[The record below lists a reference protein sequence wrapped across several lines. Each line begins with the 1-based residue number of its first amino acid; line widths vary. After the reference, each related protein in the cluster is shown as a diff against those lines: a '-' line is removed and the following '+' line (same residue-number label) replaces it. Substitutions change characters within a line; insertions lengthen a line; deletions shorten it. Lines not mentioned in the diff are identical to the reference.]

1 MNNEDPPQ
9 EHKFAKLKEIGDS
22 ETPLRL
28 EYNKKRLRE
37 EPVRERREGNGNMV
51 ESPQSF

>member
-1 MNNEDPPQ
+1 MNKEDPQ

-22 ETPLRL
+22 ETPLHL
-28 EYNKKRLRE
+28 GYNKKRLRE

-51 ESPQSF
+51 ESPKCF